1 MSNSISPHKEEST
14 NSQDLNK
21 IKELFIII
29 ISELNDNLQLKYK
42 LFSCQ
47 GFFPDILFLRLDYF
61 SKKNICTQDILHY
74 LEQHNYKFNDEVIR
88 RFIKQ
93 YDKHRNYNLIYE
105 DFLKIISPNNND
117 NINNIN
123 DKENNDN
130 IDSIFSDI
138 LINELKLI
146 GNIGEMV
153 LMIRSN
159 KKFDS
164 YKIFMEISK
173 NENYLNK
180 EILYNFLEGKFTEI
194 EINQLTYYIDS
205 NNDGIITYDDFYNL
219 LIPIKSDF
227 NLYENNNYNLNNKIL
242 SNIDSSQIN
251 NINND
256 INENYFKMS
265 EQNKHINNINDNYNE
280 YIKNINND
288 LNKNNYIE
296 NNNDNY
302 NEYIKNINN
311 YLNKNNYIE
320 NNNDINI
327 NDNNLF
333 EENNI
338 PNINDYDN
346 NLLEENNIP
355 NINDYNN
362 KLLYDQKVIPLN
374 QNTYYYDNNILENY
388 NNDDKNELNNDFKNN
403 TSKDFI
409 PKILKEE
416 KIFIPDIKENTFST
430 GQNFLNN
437 NQNNQIQNNKLNDNN
452 IYNQEKNVYPNKN
465 IIEDNNF
472 KKEEDLF
479 INKDK
484 INLDNNNI
492 QINECQIIEKKE
504 INEEEKERNNFI
516 NNNISL
522 NKFPITFGNNNV
534 LNNQIIQDDNK
545 NENNDEENL
554 IKINNIKNNYKKVI
568 KFFINKYLH
577 NNDNSIENDKDN
589 GKEINDHKY
598 QTFNNILNIRKKYN
612 DDFNF
617 NIIASKTYS
626 YPLNK
631 KENINFNIDDKKNKN
646 DYIKK
651 SKNKSKDKEKGRKS
665 KKIKNNKSQI
675 NKDINIFLEY
685 INLIILNED
694 KIEHLKESLALREDL
709 NFKEIFYLFDK
720 DVKNNISIENFKSI
734 CNDILKLF
742 PTLDQIKLLFNRY
755 KKELNTNN
763 KDNLSLNQKEFIL
776 MITPEKNEYIILVI
790 KKNRIDKS
798 DIKLSVKSKNILI
811 ELIKCLIKKETDY
824 YKIKRKLNEKLL
836 TNIWKEIKK
845 YSSKNNEINKKEM
858 NKCLEEFGYFL
869 GNKQIEH
876 IFFIFDRE
884 QKGVINANDFFEEMC
899 Y

>member
-105 DFLKIISPNNND
+105 DFLKIISPN
-117 NINNIN
+117 
-123 DKENNDN
+123 NNDN

-280 YIKNINND
+280 YIKNINN
-288 LNKNNYIE
+288 
-296 NNNDNY
+296 
-302 NEYIKNINN
+302 

-333 EENNI
+333 
-338 PNINDYDN
+338 
-346 NLLEENNIP
+346 EENNIP

-437 NQNNQIQNNKLNDNN
+437 NQDNQIQNNKLNDNN

-568 KFFINKYLH
+568 KFYINKYLH

-626 YPLNK
+626 
-631 KENINFNIDDKKNKN
+631 
-646 DYIKK
+646 
-651 SKNKSKDKEKGRKS
+651 
-665 KKIKNNKSQI
+665 
-675 NKDINIFLEY
+675 
-685 INLIILNED
+685 
-694 KIEHLKESLALREDL
+694 
-709 NFKEIFYLFDK
+709 
-720 DVKNNISIENFKSI
+720 
-734 CNDILKLF
+734 
-742 PTLDQIKLLFNRY
+742 
-755 KKELNTNN
+755 
-763 KDNLSLNQKEFIL
+763 
-776 MITPEKNEYIILVI
+776 
-790 KKNRIDKS
+790 
-798 DIKLSVKSKNILI
+798 
-811 ELIKCLIKKETDY
+811 
-824 YKIKRKLNEKLL
+824 
-836 TNIWKEIKK
+836 
-845 YSSKNNEINKKEM
+845 
-858 NKCLEEFGYFL
+858 
-869 GNKQIEH
+869 
-876 IFFIFDRE
+876 
-884 QKGVINANDFFEEMC
+884 
-899 Y
+899 